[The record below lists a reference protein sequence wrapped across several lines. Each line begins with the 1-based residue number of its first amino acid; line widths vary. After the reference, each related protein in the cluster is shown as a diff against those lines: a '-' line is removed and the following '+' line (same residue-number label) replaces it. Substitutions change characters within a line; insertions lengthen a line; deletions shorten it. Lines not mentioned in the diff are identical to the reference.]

1 MSPAVIRRFIFLMF
15 IALALTGGTAIFYRS
30 FFDNPPGDYE
40 TKRGSMYLSTAD
52 YADAL
57 ENFDE
62 ALRVNPDH
70 RGARMGRISVLIA
83 TSRYDEAVAELN
95 ALIEFLRAT
104 LSDDD
109 TTGRGTLA
117 AAYANLGIVHDRQG
131 RHRLAL
137 QNYIESLKTDAEAVE
152 GPGLIDRI
160 LYDAN
165 PSTVRKR
172 AEYLY
177 KELQKPADQ
186 QVLGMPE
193 IDAKSRDHKP

>member
-15 IALALTGGTAIFYRS
+15 IAFALAGGTAIFYQS

-40 TKRGSMYLSTAD
+40 TKRGSMYLSTSD

-57 ENFDE
+57 ENFVE
-62 ALRVNPDH
+62 ALRINPDH

-83 TSRYDEAVAELN
+83 TERHDEAVAELD
-95 ALIEFLRAT
+95 ALIKFLRAT
-104 LSDDD
+104 LSGDDP
-109 TTGRGTLA
+109 TGQGTLA
-117 AAYANLGIVHDRQG
+117 AAHANLGITHDKRG
-131 RHRLAL
+131 RHELAL
-137 QNYIESLKTDAEAVE
+137 KNYIEALKIDEEAVK

-160 LYDAN
+160 LYD
-165 PSTVRKR
+165 PSPPTIRKR

-177 KELQKPADQ
+177 KELQKPVDQ
-186 QVLGMPE
+186 RVLRMPE